1 MARIVEGIAFV
12 QSHTMHFPA
21 SLFLAHVMSI
31 YDTTLT
37 LMTPP
42 LSQHYPMTPPLSQH
56 YPMTPPLSQHVPYQL
71 GKLLL
76 NLQSP
81 HQSDFLC
88 NATPFLLSKL

>member
-1 MARIVEGIAFV
+1 MMVRTVEGIAFV
-12 QSHTMHFPA
+12 QSHTMHFPT
-21 SLFLAHVMSI
+21 SLVFAHALLSI

-42 LSQHYPMTPPLSQH
+42 LAQHY
-56 YPMTPPLSQHVPYQL
+56 PYQL

-81 HQSDFLC
+81 HQCDFLC

>member
-56 YPMTPPLSQHVPYQL
+56 VPYQL